1 MLEELGI
8 QVPEE
13 AVKALGQAMEGD
25 SHSRIW
31 IEGYP
36 YYALLTAVGAP
47 EWDEETWQVTGFSDQ
62 VFWFDW
68 EAFDLAGTYR
78 DILAGIDAMYGESC
92 VVTDIRVDASEV
104 DWEKGSGR
112 IVIRYQVNGAP
123 QECTV
128 AMHDDWIDP
137 IFLEYINR
145 GLKAAGVTERVYA
158 MEDGGHGCVLFF
170 RYKEW
175 AKKFEKKTGVRLE

>member
-1 MLEELGI
+1 MEEQVKVLEELGI

-68 EAFDLAGTYR
+68 EAFDLEGTYA
-78 DILAGIDAMYGESC
+78 ISWP
-92 VVTDIRVDASEV
+92 V
-104 DWEKGSGR
+104 
-112 IVIRYQVNGAP
+112 
-123 QECTV
+123 
-128 AMHDDWIDP
+128 
-137 IFLEYINR
+137 
-145 GLKAAGVTERVYA
+145 
-158 MEDGGHGCVLFF
+158 
-170 RYKEW
+170 
-175 AKKFEKKTGVRLE
+175 

>member
-68 EAFDLAGTYR
+68 EAFDLEGTYR

-112 IVIRYQVNGAP
+112 STEHPRNAPWPCTMTGSIRYSWN
-123 QECTV
+123 TST
-128 AMHDDWIDP
+128 
-137 IFLEYINR
+137 
-145 GLKAAGVTERVYA
+145 AA
-158 MEDGGHGCVLFF
+158 
-170 RYKEW
+170 
-175 AKKFEKKTGVRLE
+175 